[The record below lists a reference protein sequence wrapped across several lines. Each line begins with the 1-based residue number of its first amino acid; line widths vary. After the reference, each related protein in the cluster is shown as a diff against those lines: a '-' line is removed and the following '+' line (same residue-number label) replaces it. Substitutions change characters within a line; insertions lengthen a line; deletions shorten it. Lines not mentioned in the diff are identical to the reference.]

1 MTMVRRVKAVLR
13 AVLTAGSLA
22 VLVAGCASILPGG
35 DTASTLY
42 GLKAPSDYP
51 TLMTANG
58 WQLMVEEPVA
68 ERALD
73 TDRIAVYTGPH
84 ALQYF
89 TGARWTDRA
98 PRMLQDLIVEAF
110 EHAGLQMSA
119 SRQAVSVRPNVS
131 LVSDLRDFE
140 ARVTPAGDGA
150 ATAEVVVR
158 LSAKV
163 IWLDGRKVL
172 DGRTFEAREN
182 AGSDNVADVVSAM
195 NAATQKVVRD
205 VVSWA
210 AETSNQAVPAS

>member
-1 MTMVRRVKAVLR
+1 MARRVKSFLR
-13 AVLTAGSLA
+13 TGLTAGLLA
-22 VLVAGCASILPGG
+22 VVAAGCASILPGG

-42 GLKAPSDYP
+42 GLKAPSDYS

-73 TDRIAVYTGPH
+73 TDRIAVYTSQH

-98 PRMLQDLIVEAF
+98 PRMLQDMIVESF

-119 SRQAVSVRPNVS
+119 SRQSVAVRPNVA

-140 ARVTPAGDGA
+140 ARVTPAGEGA
-150 ATAEVVVR
+150 ATTMVVVR
-158 LSAKV
+158 LSAKI

-172 DGRTFEAREN
+172 DGRSFEARQA
-182 AGSDNVADVVSAM
+182 AGSDNVADVVTAM
-195 NAATQKVVRD
+195 NAAAQKVVRD
-205 VVSWA
+205 VVVWA
-210 AETSNQAVPAS
+210 AETSNQAAPAS

>member
-1 MTMVRRVKAVLR
+1 MRKLSRLIA
-13 AVLTAGSLA
+13 
-22 VLVAGCASILPGG
+22 AGCIAAVMAGCSTILPGG

-42 GLKAPSDYP
+42 GLQAPAAGAMPLNS
-51 TLMTANG
+51 AG

-73 TDRIAVYTGPH
+73 TDRIAIYTGPH

-98 PRMLQDLIVEAF
+98 PRMLQDLIVETF
-110 EHAGLQMSA
+110 ENAGLHMSA
-119 SRQAVSVRPNVS
+119 SRQAVAVRPNVA

-140 ARVTPAGDGA
+140 ARVTAGSEGPVMPD
-150 ATAEVVVR
+150 VVVR
-158 LSAKV
+158 LSARI

-172 DGRTFEAREN
+172 DGRTFEARHT
-182 AGSDNVADVVSAM
+182 AASDSVADVVAAM
-195 NAATQKVVRD
+195 NIAAQSVVGD

-210 AETSNQAVPAS
+210 AETSNQAVPASQPAS

>member
-1 MTMVRRVKAVLR
+1 MARRVKSLLKVGLTAGTL
-13 AVLTAGSLA
+13 AVLT
-22 VLVAGCASILPGG
+22 VGCSTILPGG

-42 GLKAPSDYP
+42 GLTAPSNY
-51 TLMTANG
+51 TSAMSASG

-73 TDRIAVYTGPH
+73 TDRIAVYSGPH

-98 PRMLQDLIVEAF
+98 PRMMQDLIVESF

-119 SRQAVSVRPNVS
+119 SRQSVAVRPNVA

-150 ATAEVVVR
+150 ATAMVVVR

-172 DGRTFEAREN
+172 DGRTFEARQA
-182 AGSDNVADVVSAM
+182 AGSDTVADVVSAM
-195 NAATQKVVRD
+195 NVAAQSVVRD
-205 VVSWA
+205 VVVWA
-210 AETSNQAVPAS
+210 TETSNQAMPAS